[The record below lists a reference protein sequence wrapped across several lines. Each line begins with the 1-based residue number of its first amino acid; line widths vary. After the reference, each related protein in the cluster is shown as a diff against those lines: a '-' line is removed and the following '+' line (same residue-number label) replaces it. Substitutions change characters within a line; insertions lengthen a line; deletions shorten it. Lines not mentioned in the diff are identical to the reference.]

1 MKFYPQ
7 ALTFLLKPQIWS
19 FHSVVLLKTAKKWS
33 KVKNARAGL
42 ECAKLLLLLAKYA
55 HVCDVLVAV
64 GVVVAIKFTK
74 NSNSL
79 CVFKTKI
86 HRITFQD
93 RSDQVNC
100 MRLVPRGKPKQLFCR
115 CSLTEI
121 RNDLETSK
129 VGFEIF
135 DLWSEKLK
143 QPCICINSIVM
154 FGFVTLRNSFITR
167 PCFCKNLVTFK
178 FMPTRQARSI
188 QWSTREIITNIGFTQ
203 NWRLLGRPKRR
214 SDKLE
219 TWLP

>member
-19 FHSVVLLKTAKKWS
+19 FHVVVLLTTAKKWT

-42 ECAKLLLLLAKYA
+42 ECAKLLLLLTKYA
-55 HVCDVLVAV
+55 HIWDVLVAV

-100 MRLVPRGKPKQLFCR
+100 MRLVPRRKPKQLFCR
-115 CSLTEI
+115 CFLTEI
-121 RNDLETSK
+121 GNDLETSK
-129 VGFEIF
+129 LGFKIF
-135 DLWSEKLK
+135 ELWSEKLK
-143 QPCICINSIVM
+143 QPCRCINSIVM

-167 PCFCKNLVTFK
+167 PCFCKNLVTFSCQPGK
-178 FMPTRQARSI
+178 QEAS
-188 QWSTREIITNIGFTQ
+188 NG
-203 NWRLLGRPKRR
+203 RLGK
-214 SDKLE
+214 
-219 TWLP
+219 